1 MQKGNQMKHRILS
14 GLVMAALAVS
24 PASAA
29 TLGDVFSSFFVLG
42 DSNSDAGNL
51 GANGPPP
58 PYFNSQ
64 FSNGPVWADILDD
77 QFETG
82 DPNDIRTRNYAFGG
96 AKVTETSNVPDL
108 PTQLNVFAADLDPG
122 VPDPLNGTPTLGD
135 RPLVSVWFGANDIRG
150 IYTSYL
156 DQVDAALGLNGA
168 AQDAAILA
176 AQMAAKSEAQAV
188 GAQYGSILGNISSF
202 PQFGDLLALTTA
214 DAGLT
219 PEYPGLTDSMFLTQ
233 LSALFNDQLDQSL
246 AAIAASG
253 VNVYTVDIFQ
263 LQKDVAADPAA
274 FGLTN
279 VTDPCLTFGAA
290 GPAICSNPDAYLF
303 WDEVG
308 HLSGAA
314 HAALAG
320 IAEDTVLAG
329 VANQSVTPVPLPG
342 SLPALAMGLGLIG
355 ALRFRPARQ
364 A

>member
-1 MQKGNQMKHRILS
+1 MKHRILS
-14 GLVMAALAVS
+14 GLVAATLAAG

-29 TLGDVFSSFFVLG
+29 TLSDVFTSFFVLG
-42 DSNSDAGNL
+42 DSNSDFGNL
-51 GANGPPP
+51 GPDGPPP

-82 DPNDIRTRNYAFGG
+82 DPNDIRTWNYAFGG

-108 PTQLNVFAADLDPG
+108 PTQLNVFAADLDPS
-122 VPDPLNGTPTLGD
+122 VPDPLDGTPTLGD

-156 DQVDAALGLNGA
+156 DAVDAAVALNGA
-168 AQDAAILA
+168 AKDAAILA
-176 AQMAAKSEAQAV
+176 AQTTAKSEAQSV
-188 GAQYGSILGNISSF
+188 GALYGSILGNISGF

-219 PEYPGLTDSMFLTQ
+219 PEYPNLTDSMFLTQ
-233 LSALFNDQLDQSL
+233 LSALFNDQLNQSL

-263 LQKDVAADPAA
+263 LQKDVGANPAA
-274 FGLTN
+274 FGFTN
-279 VTDPCLTFGAA
+279 VTDPCLTFGAT
-290 GPAICSNPDAYLF
+290 GPAICSNPDDYLF

-308 HLSGAA
+308 HLSGSA

-320 IAEDTVLAG
+320 IVENTVLAG
-329 VANQSVTPVPLPG
+329 VAIQSVTPVPLPA
-342 SLPALAMGLGLIG
+342 SLPALAIGLGLMG
-355 ALRFRPARQ
+355 ALRLRQ
-364 A
+364 TRRA